1 MNKKIILGLSRI
13 VDSFIEDSN
22 KRLDEYILGS
32 LRSNGIES
40 LANIEEHED
49 GIRVSLQGYPL
60 AYVDIYLDGEK
71 VVADCSRNAQE
82 LYPGTVKKYAQFA
95 GISEEQAKTEVEKF
109 YKWMRVMKDHTGG
122 LVDDIPK
129 LKVFDSEEKVKDSR
143 PTTDFI
149 FPADSTSVNDNRGH
163 FPIPDVEYGRNA
175 IARVNQYL
183 KLPKWYKGKMSLQDF
198 VKFVVDKV
206 KKKFPSIDVSAA
218 AKVAKPQ
225 EVKDSDDWDEDDW
238 DEDEEETP
246 ITCTTTTA
254 YARKFADMLDDRRY
268 DYTTSAS
275 NVFVISPS
283 ERFRP
288 DGIEANL
295 HYDMTQ
301 YGIPESEVEF
311 EVMDSASVKG
321 SKSMGMSKSKVADSS
336 KKWYILRRD
345 NPQLPKPYFKVYGQL
360 SKKEANKHLHTPYG
374 SVSMM
379 AFDSKEEMDAKMEE
393 LKNDGYSV
401 SVVTVV

>member
-71 VVADCSRNAQE
+71 VVADYSRNAQE

-109 YKWMRVMKDHTGG
+109 YKWMHVMKDHTGG

-163 FPIPDVEYGRNA
+163 FPIPDVEHGRNA
-175 IARVNQYL
+175 IVRVNQYS
-183 KLPKWYKGKMSLQDF
+183 KLPKWYKGKMTLQEF

-206 KKKFPSIDVSAA
+206 EKKFPSIDVSAA

-225 EVKDSDDWDEDDW
+225 EVK
-238 DEDEEETP
+238 
-246 ITCTTTTA
+246 
-254 YARKFADMLDDRRY
+254 
-268 DYTTSAS
+268 
-275 NVFVISPS
+275 
-283 ERFRP
+283 
-288 DGIEANL
+288 
-295 HYDMTQ
+295 
-301 YGIPESEVEF
+301 
-311 EVMDSASVKG
+311 G
-321 SKSMGMSKSKVADSS
+321 SKSMGMSKSKVADTS

-345 NPQLPKPYFKVYGQL
+345 NPQLSKPRFKVYGQL

-379 AFDSKEEMDAKMEE
+379 TFDSKEEMDAKVEE

-401 SVVTVV
+401 SVATVA